1 MVRVMISTIAM
12 LTMVGAN
19 IELTMVPSANVAVD
33 NISDSEIW

>member
-19 IELTMVPSANVAVD
+19 IELTMVPSINVAVD